1 MLQAR
6 AHSGAPC
13 AAVLQRRKKSPPASP
28 CSSGARRRP
37 SPPARWQLSA
47 ALITALTA
55 NGELQDDRSLVG
67 RSQGVLVEQHGAR
80 RCLLGAHGLVHGG
93 HAEDE
98 LRRDEEAL

>member
-1 MLQAR
+1 
-6 AHSGAPC
+6 
-13 AAVLQRRKKSPPASP
+13 
-28 CSSGARRRP
+28 
-37 SPPARWQLSA
+37 
-47 ALITALTA
+47 LIAALTA

-98 LRRDEEAL
+98 LRRDEEAIWQLLASGRDVTQAPR